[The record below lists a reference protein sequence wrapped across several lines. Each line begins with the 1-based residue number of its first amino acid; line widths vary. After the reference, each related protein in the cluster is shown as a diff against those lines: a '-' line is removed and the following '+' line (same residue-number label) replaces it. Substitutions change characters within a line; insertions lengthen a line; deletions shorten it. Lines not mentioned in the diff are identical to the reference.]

1 MRYAKIIKYDTGN
14 WEGINTTIFFSGC
27 NFKCEGCFN
36 SVAQDF
42 NYGTLVTGE
51 VVNKFVSTAQDTHV
65 SGVCILGGEPFHQDL
80 DDMYNFVKEV
90 KDKVQKPIH
99 LWSGYTY
106 EDLITDKKKVRILEL
121 ADTLVDGQFVI
132 DKKDLNLRFRG
143 SSNQRV
149 IDIQKSLSSNEVVLI
164 DS

>member
-42 NYGTLVTGE
+42 DYGTLITDEIVD
-51 VVNKFVSTAQDTHV
+51 KFIYDAQDSHV
-65 SGVCILGGEPFHQDL
+65 SGICILGGEPFHQNL
-80 DDMYNFVKEV
+80 DELYDFVKKV
-90 KDKVQKPIH
+90 KEKVQKPIH
-99 LWSGYTY
+99 LWSGFSY
-106 EDLITDKKKVRILEL
+106 EDLIADKKKVCILEL
-121 ADTLVDGQFVI
+121 VDTLVDGQFVI
-132 DKKDLNLRFRG
+132 SKKDLSLRFRG

-149 IDIQKSLSSNEVVLI
+149 IDVQKSLSSNNIVLI